1 MCLSFFDTLLCDTL
15 LTSLTG
21 FLEEAERLQNLV
33 VDDAGA
39 LFDQFDQAFRR
50 VANDLPKPNVL
61 LTGITG
67 AGKSS
72 LINAV
77 FGQKLAATGTGVP
90 ITQHFT

>member
-1 MCLSFFDTLLCDTL
+1 LQTL
-15 LTSLTG
+15 
-21 FLEEAERLQNLV
+21 F

-39 LFDQFDQAFRR
+39 LFKQIERAFGDITK
-50 VANDLPKPNVL
+50 DLRKPNVL

-77 FGQKLAATGTGVP
+77 FGKQLAATGTGVP